1 MIVVQHPA
9 RHGVHSCTFD
19 YVCFVLQQRM
29 ADKVGPGI
37 RRVIVAQHPARHG
50 VHCFTLQRVDGS
62 TVNFSYRK
70 TLNALLGKPWSDT
83 DLPDLVRLQQLV
95 GFRVRWLPLL
105 VSNVF
110 WLPIWVTSPDVLQRT
125 LP

>member
-1 MIVVQHPA
+1 M
-9 RHGVHSCTFD
+9 
-19 YVCFVLQQRM
+19 
-29 ADKVGPGI
+29 GPGI

-95 GFRVRWLPLL
+95 GCWVGWVPLL
-105 VSNVF
+105 VSNVVG
-110 WLPIWVTSPDVLQRT
+110 LPITATSPDVACTATHPSLNFITGQ
-125 LP
+125 PPFQAV